1 VEPEV
6 VEVVVVDFEEVV
18 EVALVEVEEVV
29 GGAVA
34 VLPVPVDMITAV
46 V

>member
-18 EVALVEVEEVV
+18 EVALVEEVV

-34 VLPVPVDMITAV
+34 VLPVPVDIYLGN
-46 V
+46 

>member
-1 VEPEV
+1 MEPEV

-34 VLPVPVDMITAV
+34 VLPVPVDIYLGN
-46 V
+46 